1 MDKNN
6 STTPNT
12 KYKYKSE
19 MAQELG
25 MSLRTF
31 QRRLKEAQIEVP
43 RGLIP
48 PDLQLLIYKT
58 ISLARNGTK

>member
-6 STTPNT
+6 NTTPNT

-19 MAQELG
+19 MAQESG
-25 MSLRTF
+25 MSLSTF

-43 RGLIP
+43 RGLIH
-48 PDLQLLIYKT
+48 PDLQLLILEK
-58 ISLARNGTK
+58 IRLARNDAK

>member
-19 MAQELG
+19 MAQESG
-25 MSLRTF
+25 MSLSTF

-43 RGLIP
+43 RGLIH
-48 PDLQLLIYKT
+48 PDLQLLIYEKIRLT
-58 ISLARNGTK
+58 RNDAK

>member
-6 STTPNT
+6 NTTPNT

-19 MAQELG
+19 MAQESG
-25 MSLRTF
+25 MSLSTF

-43 RGLIP
+43 RGLIH
-48 PDLQLLIYKT
+48 PDLQLLILEK
-58 ISLARNGTK
+58 IRLARNGTK